1 MLMPLE
7 DRIVGFLAYK
17 VIPVTL
23 DDLLAMGSHHIN
35 RDISVRA
42 FANQVTQAIDG
53 FDSALFD
60 ILQNGLKG
68 RDVSVYVGDQ
78 CNLRQ

>member
-1 MLMPLE
+1 M
-7 DRIVGFLAYK
+7 
-17 VIPVTL
+17 
-23 DDLLAMGSHHIN
+23 LAMGSHHIN

-42 FANQVTQAIDG
+42 FANQVAQAVDG

-60 ILQNGLKG
+60 ILQNGFQR
-68 RDVSVYVGDQ
+68 RDVSMYVGDQ